1 MTRPDLSRLSRMVK
15 EVEKDQE
22 RLAALKDAAQRVTP
36 HLTGMPGGR
45 GDGDKVGRLA
55 GEITDL
61 EREIAAKLV
70 LIQEERRRICGY
82 IATIDDRELQKI
94 LYLRYVSGVS
104 WREMAAVL
112 GGEESKYRKK
122 HRNFMEIQ
130 KGP

>member
-1 MTRPDLSRLSRMVK
+1 MTRPDLSRLHIFNREL
-15 EVEKDQE
+15 EVDQE
-22 RLAALKDAAQRVTP
+22 RLASLKDAAQRVTP
-36 HLTGMPGGR
+36 QLTGVPGGG
-45 GDGDKVGRLA
+45 GDGDKVGRLV

-82 IATIDDRELQKI
+82 IATIEDPELRQV
-94 LYLRYVSGVS
+94 LYLRYVSGLS
-104 WREMAAVL
+104 WREMAAAL

>member
-1 MTRPDLSRLSRMVK
+1 MTRPDLSRLHILNREL
-15 EVEKDQE
+15 EVDQE
-22 RLAALKDAAQRVTP
+22 RLASLKDAAQRVTP
-36 HLTGMPGGR
+36 QLTGVPGGG
-45 GDGDKVGRLA
+45 GDGDKVGRLV

-82 IATIDDRELQKI
+82 IVTIEDPELRQV
-94 LYLRYVSGVS
+94 LYLRYVSGLS
-104 WREMAAVL
+104 WREMAAAL